1 MMMSFLFPT
10 VLEKSFVDI
19 KVSKL
24 KEMKIHAVFLDM
36 DNTLS
41 IPHTFELY
49 PNILNKINELQ
60 QSGIKCII
68 ISNNY
73 RKNVEPLA
81 KKLDLPFVSFS
92 MKPFGRGFIVAKRRV
107 NEKYKNIVV
116 VGDQIFTDIIGAN
129 LFGMKSI
136 LLEPMTL
143 DEPFT
148 VRLKRKFE
156 SRIRKKIKNKKLEKC
171 S

>member
-1 MMMSFLFPT
+1 MMNFLFPT
-10 VLEKSFVDI
+10 GLEKSFVDI

-24 KEMKIHAVFLDM
+24 KNMNINAVFLDM

-41 IPHTFELY
+41 IPHTFKLL
-49 PNILNKINELQ
+49 PNVLSKINEMQ
-60 QSGIKCII
+60 QNGIKCIV

-92 MKPFGRGFIVAKRRV
+92 MKPFGRGFIMAKRRV
-107 NEKYKNIVV
+107 NEKSENILV
-116 VGDQIFTDIIGAN
+116 VGDQIFTDIVGAN

-136 LLEPMTL
+136 LLEPITL
-143 DEPFT
+143 EEPFN
-148 VRLKRKFE
+148 VRLKRKLE
-156 SRIRKKIKNKKLEKC
+156 SRIRKKIKNRKLEKC

>member
-1 MMMSFLFPT
+1 MMNFLFPT
-10 VLEKSFVDI
+10 GLEKSFVDI

-24 KEMKIHAVFLDM
+24 KNMNINAVFLDM

-41 IPHTFELY
+41 IPRTFKLL
-49 PNILNKINELQ
+49 PNVLSKINEMQ
-60 QSGIKCII
+60 QNGIKCIV

-92 MKPFGRGFIVAKRRV
+92 MKPFGRGFIMAKRRV
-107 NEKYKNIVV
+107 NEKSENILV
-116 VGDQIFTDIIGAN
+116 VGDQIFTDIVGAN

-136 LLEPMTL
+136 LLEPITL
-143 DEPFT
+143 EEPFN
-148 VRLKRKFE
+148 VRLKRKLE
-156 SRIRKKIKNKKLEKC
+156 SRIRKKIKNRKLEKC

>member
-1 MMMSFLFPT
+1 MMNFLFPT
-10 VLEKSFVDI
+10 GLEKSFVDI

-24 KEMKIHAVFLDM
+24 KNMNINAVFLDM

-41 IPHTFELY
+41 IPRTFKLL
-49 PNILNKINELQ
+49 PNVLSKINEMQ
-60 QSGIKCII
+60 QNGIKCIV

-92 MKPFGRGFIVAKRRV
+92 MKPFGRGFIMAKRRV
-107 NEKYKNIVV
+107 NEKSENILV
-116 VGDQIFTDIIGAN
+116 VGDQIFTDIVGAN

-136 LLEPMTL
+136 LLEPITL
-143 DEPFT
+143 EEPFN
-148 VRLKRKFE
+148 VRLKRKLE

>member
-1 MMMSFLFPT
+1 MSFLFPT
-10 VLEKSFVDI
+10 ILEKSFVDI

-24 KEMKIHAVFLDM
+24 KKMQINAVFLDM

-41 IPHTFELY
+41 IPHTFKLF
-49 PNILNKINELQ
+49 PNILSKINELQ

-81 KKLDLPFVSFS
+81 KRLDLPFVSFS

-107 NEKYKNIVV
+107 NEKYKNILV
-116 VGDQIFTDIIGAN
+116 VGDQIFTDILGAN
-129 LFGMKSI
+129 LFGMKSM
-136 LLEPMTL
+136 LLEPVTL

-148 VRLKRKFE
+148 VRIKRKLE
-156 SRIRKKIKNKKLEKC
+156 SKIRRKINKKLEKC

>member
-1 MMMSFLFPT
+1 MMNFLFPT
-10 VLEKSFVDI
+10 GLEKSFVDI

-24 KEMKIHAVFLDM
+24 KNMNINAVFLDM

-41 IPHTFELY
+41 IPHTFKLL
-49 PNILNKINELQ
+49 PNVLSKINEIQ
-60 QSGIKCII
+60 QSGIKCIV

-92 MKPFGRGFIVAKRRV
+92 MKPFGRGFIMAKRRV
-107 NEKYKNIVV
+107 NEKSENILV
-116 VGDQIFTDIIGAN
+116 VGDQIFTDIVGAN

-136 LLEPMTL
+136 LLEPITL
-143 DEPFT
+143 EEPFN
-148 VRLKRKFE
+148 VRLKRKLE
-156 SRIRKKIKNKKLEKC
+156 SRIRKKIKNRKLEKC